1 MSNIETQGI
10 LYLLINYY
18 YYNRKPMKFD
28 SLLSFIGNNPRSSRK
43 LKAAQV
49 VLRQMLFNKDRCN
62 EIYNRRNNIIFRE
75 SYLIS
80 NHHKPPKE
88 NCSNYLN
95 RIFVTH
101 DPYPFKY
108 DYEIIPTIEKSK
120 ITVLVSYYKITYYFS
135 GYLLDNRPIKSVKET
150 GEVKSDS
157 VAISVSSHTNG
168 ICGPGSG
175 QIANNPCSSR
185 SRVAS
190 RSRTSSYTDTTTTT
204 TTTTKSNNNMVL
216 DDDLFF
222 HNGNVSNNSNQSHL
236 QINAMMIK
244 DKKISLNSKTILS
257 NIIINNNNTT
267 QTNVIEN
274 DNNKVVLS
282 PSSIKPSLFLSP
294 PMQHTSILRNKKSNY
309 SSLKNDCISPPL
321 SPKDLPNFI
330 PEDEEY
336 H

>member
-28 SLLSFIGNNPRSSRK
+28 SLLSFIGKNPTSSRK

-204 TTTTKSNNNMVL
+204 TTTTTTPTLNKDNKNKEKESDKN
-216 DDDLFF
+216 
-222 HNGNVSNNSNQSHL
+222 
-236 QINAMMIK
+236 K
-244 DKKISLNSKTILS
+244 DKLIKKPSSKIKVGVDSNDTIDD
-257 NIIINNNNTT
+257 
-267 QTNVIEN
+267 V
-274 DNNKVVLS
+274 
-282 PSSIKPSLFLSP
+282 PSSIKGQFKSRMNRNLSSY
-294 PMQHTSILRNKKSNY
+294 MQTHNNTTNTSTNTANSNHKKIYREVN
-309 SSLKNDCISPPL
+309 
-321 SPKDLPNFI
+321 PNFI
-330 PEDEEY
+330 TELKYILYYIILDHQNY
-336 H
+336 QMKIK

>member
-1 MSNIETQGI
+1 
-10 LYLLINYY
+10 
-18 YYNRKPMKFD
+18 MKFD
-28 SLLSFIGNNPRSSRK
+28 SLLSFIGKNPRSSRK

-49 VLRQMLFNKDRCN
+49 VLRQMLFNKHRCN

-75 SYLIS
+75 SYYIS

-101 DPYPFKY
+101 DPYPFRY

-135 GYLLDNRPIKSVKET
+135 GYILDNRPIKSVKET

-157 VAISVSSHTNG
+157 IAISVSSHANG

-204 TTTTKSNNNMVL
+204 NKSNNTTL

-222 HNGNVSNNSNQSHL
+222 HAGNVSNNSTSNSNQSPL
-236 QINAMMIK
+236 QMNVLIK
-244 DKKISLNSKTILS
+244 DKKISLNSKTIIN
-257 NIIINNNNTT
+257 NIIINNNT
-267 QTNVIEN
+267 QTNIVEN
-274 DNNKVVLS
+274 DKIVLS
-282 PSSIKPSLFLSP
+282 PSGIKPSLFLSP
-294 PMQHTSILRNKKSNY
+294 PMQHTSILRNKKSTF
-309 SSLKNDCISPPL
+309 SSLRNDCVSPPL

-336 H
+336 HSDIVK